1 MLLMTFNSELVTRSL
16 VIHVFAPWKRTT
28 SLKHLPL
35 CSTYNGKKIILVWS
49 ATSKKTSLCSC
60 EWMNRLC
67 IRVLP
72 PFLIS
77 VCRYARPRV
86 TESANRQQLSQSTVH
101 PLRYV
106 QREPWETQVR
116 EYSFQSKAT
125 ATYGEE
131 RQRKK
136 HRVIKYISCISQS
149 YRRKIAHS
157 CPTTVLPRGCH
168 RSPWQPGF
176 SPQEVQAES
185 PRL

>member
-35 CSTYNGKKIILVWS
+35 CSTDNGKKIILVWS

-136 HRVIKYISCISQS
+136 HRVIGGK
-149 YRRKIAHS
+149 A
-157 CPTTVLPRGCH
+157 
-168 RSPWQPGF
+168 
-176 SPQEVQAES
+176 
-185 PRL
+185 